1 MGRRSRKRMG
11 DSGSLGSA
19 SPPRGG
25 SPPDTPAPRRPP
37 TATRRKT
44 RFEDRPPAPW
54 GDFPLGELVTFAGI
68 VVLVVGFA
76 TTTFRLM
83 ALGFALIA
91 LSAVEL
97 TVREHFA
104 GFRSHSS
111 LLALVAGALTA
122 VILVALQVP
131 RALEVSIAAG
141 VLVGAFIALRR
152 TFQRRSGG
160 LGFRA

>member
-1 MGRRSRKRMG
+1 MGRRSRKRSES
-11 DSGSLGSA
+11 DA
-19 SPPRGG
+19 ARPAPVAPPR
-25 SPPDTPAPRRPP
+25 PAP

-54 GDFPLGELVTFAGI
+54 GNFPLGELVTLAGI
-68 VVLVVGFA
+68 LLLVAGFA

-83 ALGFALIA
+83 ALGFALVA

-111 LLALVAGALTA
+111 LLALAAGALTA
-122 VILVALQVP
+122 VILVVAGVP
-131 RALEVSIAAG
+131 RSLQVSIAAG
-141 VLVGAFIALRR
+141 VLAGAFFALRR
-152 TFQRRSGG
+152 VFRRRSGG